1 MAAPRTLSI
10 AELLA
15 GYRERRFAP
24 AQILEGVLDA
34 IARAPERHVW
44 ISLLP
49 RERVLE
55 LARSLEERA
64 PESLPLYGVPFAV
77 KDNID
82 VAGIATTAACP
93 AFTYLPSSS
102 APVVQR
108 LIDAGA
114 VPIGKTNLDQFAT
127 GLVGTRSPYGA
138 CLNSFNDAYISGG
151 SSSGSAV
158 AVASGLVSFSLGTD
172 TAGSGRVPAAFN
184 NLIGVKPTNGRL
196 STRGVVPACRSLDCV
211 SIFALTAE
219 DAARV
224 LAVAE
229 AYDAEDPYSRAVADV
244 PAVSRAGAPDATSE
258 RRSAPT
264 QLASAAAG
272 HGIDG
277 THRIGVPRADQLE
290 FFGDA
295 EYARLFI
302 EARQRLVSFG
312 GRVVE
317 IDFAPFRAIARLLY
331 EGPWIAERYAAVG
344 DFIERHGDAVDP
356 IVRQLICAGGRISA
370 SEAFK
375 GQHQFQALQR
385 AAEAAW
391 RHVDVM
397 LTPTT
402 GTIYRIAQI
411 ETDPIRLNANLG
423 FYTNFVNFLGLAAVA
438 VPAGFRRDGMPFG
451 VTLVGRS
458 WTDFDLLALAARLHR
473 GGADRAG
480 ALNIPLP
487 ADPGASPLATAHA
500 AYEAPARISV
510 AVCGAHMTG
519 LPLNSQLTDRGAQ
532 FLERTHTAP
541 TYRFYALPGGP
552 PFRPGLVRAAT
563 GGAAIE
569 VEVWSVPAEHFG
581 SFVAGIPAPLG
592 IGKVE
597 LANGTHVPGFLCE
610 SHAVTQAEDIT
621 HLTSWHGYLAL
632 RR

>member
-1 MAAPRTLSI
+1 MAAPRLLSI

-24 AQILEGVLDA
+24 AQIIEGVLDA

-55 LARSLEERA
+55 MARALEGRA
-64 PESLPLYGVPFAV
+64 PQSLPLYGVPFAV

-82 VAGIATTAACP
+82 LAGLATTAACP
-93 AFTYLPSSS
+93 AFAYLPSAS

-138 CLNSFNDAYISGG
+138 CLNSINDAYVSGG

-184 NLIGVKPTNGRL
+184 NVIGLKPTNGRL
-196 STRGVVPACRSLDCV
+196 SARGVVPACRSLDCV

-224 LAVAE
+224 LAAAE
-229 AYDAEDPYSRAVADV
+229 GYDSEDPYSRQVAADGGI
-244 PAVSRAGAPDATSE
+244 AGGATK
-258 RRSAPT
+258 AF
-264 QLASAAAG
+264 
-272 HGIDG
+272 HFGI
-277 THRIGVPRADQLE
+277 PRADQLD

-302 EARQRLVSFG
+302 EARERLVSLG
-312 GRVVE
+312 GRAIE
-317 IDFAPFRAIARLLY
+317 IDFSPFRAIARLLY

-344 DFIERHGDAVDP
+344 EFIERHADAVDP
-356 IVRQLICAGGRISA
+356 VVRQLITAGGRISA
-370 SEAFK
+370 AEAFK
-375 GQHQFQALQR
+375 GQHRFQALQR

-391 RHVDVM
+391 RDVDVL

-402 GTIYRIAQI
+402 GTIYRIAQL

-438 VPAGFRRDGMPFG
+438 VPAGFRRDGLPFG
-451 VTLVGRS
+451 VTLVGRP
-458 WTDFDLLALAARLHR
+458 WTDFDLLTLAARLQR
-473 GGADRAG
+473 AGVDRAG
-480 ALNIPLP
+480 ALPLTLP
-487 ADPGASPLATAHA
+487 ADAEPRSFAPNRAAHANSATLARPTPEPLA
-500 AYEAPARISV
+500 RIPI

-519 LPLNSQLTDRGAQ
+519 FPLNSQLTDRGAR
-532 FLERTHTAP
+532 FLERTHTAAA
-541 TYRFYALPGGP
+541 YRFYALPGGP
-552 PFRPGLVRAAT
+552 PFRPGLVRVPT

-569 VEVWSVPAEHFG
+569 VEIWSVPAEHFG
-581 SFVAGIPAPLG
+581 TFVANIPAPLV

-597 LANGTHVPGFLCE
+597 LTNGTHIPGFLCE
-610 SHAVTQAEDIT
+610 SHAVTRAEDIT
-621 HLTSWHGYLAL
+621 HLASWRTYISA

>member
-1 MAAPRTLSI
+1 MTAPRTLSI

-15 GYRERRFAP
+15 GYRERQFAP
-24 AQILEGVLDA
+24 AQIIEGVLDA
-34 IARAPERHVW
+34 IARAPQRNVW
-44 ISLLP
+44 ISMLP

-55 LARSLEERA
+55 MARSLEGRA

-93 AFTYLPSSS
+93 AFAYTPAHS

-108 LIDAGA
+108 LINAGA

-138 CLNSFNDAYISGG
+138 CLNSFNDAFVSGG

-172 TAGSGRVPAAFN
+172 TAGSGRVPAALN
-184 NLIGVKPTNGRL
+184 NIVGLKPTNGRL

-211 SIFALTAE
+211 SVFALTAE

-229 AYDAEDPYSRAVADV
+229 GHDAEDPYSRT
-244 PAVSRAGAPDATSE
+244 ATD
-258 RRSAPT
+258 T
-264 QLASAAAG
+264 QLAGFRFGS
-272 HGIDG
+272 
-277 THRIGVPRADQLE
+277 PRADQLE

-302 EARQRLVSFG
+302 EARERLVGLG
-312 GRVVE
+312 GRAVE
-317 IDFAPFRAIARLLY
+317 IDFAPFREIARLLY

-344 DFIERHGDAVDP
+344 EFIERHADAVDP
-356 IVRQLICAGGRISA
+356 VVRQLITAAGRICA
-370 SEAFK
+370 ADVFK

-385 AAEAAW
+385 AAEASW
-391 RHVDVM
+391 RDVDVM

-402 GTIYRIAQI
+402 GTVYRIAQI
-411 ETDPIRLNANLG
+411 AIDPIRLNANFG

-438 VPAGFRRDGMPFG
+438 VPAGFRRDGLPFG

-458 WTDFDLLALAARLHR
+458 WTDVELLALAARLQR
-473 GGADRAG
+473 AGVDRAG
-480 ALNIPLP
+480 ALQTALP
-487 ADPGASPLATAHA
+487 RDPGADVFASPA
-500 AYEAPARISV
+500 ARSRAPSESLARIPV
-510 AVCGAHMTG
+510 AVCGAHMSG
-519 LPLNSQLTDRGAQ
+519 LPLNPQLTERGAHL
-532 FLERTHTAP
+532 LERTHTAA

-552 PFRPGLVRAAT
+552 PFRPGLVRVAS

-581 SFVAGIPAPLG
+581 TFVAGIPAPLG

-597 LANGTHVPGFLCE
+597 LANGTQVPGFLCE
-610 SHAVTQAEDIT
+610 SHAVAQAEDIT
-621 HLTSWHGYLAL
+621 HLASWRAYLNA

>member
-1 MAAPRTLSI
+1 MQMAAPCTLSI

-24 AQILEGVLDA
+24 AQIIEGVLDA
-34 IARAPERHVW
+34 IARAPERHAW

-49 RERVLE
+49 RERVLGM
-55 LARSLEERA
+55 ARSLEGQV

-93 AFTYLPSSS
+93 AFAYTPSTS
-102 APVVQR
+102 ASVVQR

-138 CLNSFNDAYISGG
+138 CLNSFNDAYVSGG

-158 AVASGLVSFSLGTD
+158 AVASGLVSFALGTD

-184 NLIGVKPTNGRL
+184 NLIGLKPTNGRL

-219 DAARV
+219 DAAHV

-229 AYDAEDPYSRAVADV
+229 GYDAEDAYSQITTDV
-244 PAVSRAGAPDATSE
+244 PLVSSSGRAGP
-258 RRSAPT
+258 RRSAEDKAT
-264 QLASAAAG
+264 EL
-272 HGIDG
+272 
-277 THRIGVPRADQLE
+277 RFGVPRADQLQ
-290 FFGDA
+290 FFGDP
-295 EYARLFI
+295 EYARLFM
-302 EARQRLVSFG
+302 ETGERLMHLG
-312 GRVVE
+312 GRAVE

-344 DFIERHGDAVDP
+344 EFIERHADAVDP
-356 IVRQLICAGGRISA
+356 VVRQLILGGGRISA
-370 SEAFK
+370 AAAFT
-375 GQHQFQALQR
+375 GQHQFQTLQR

-391 RHVDVM
+391 RDLDVM

-411 ETDPIRLNANLG
+411 EVDPIRLNAHLG

-438 VPAGFRRDGMPFG
+438 VPAGFRRDGIPFG

-458 WTDFDLLALAARLHR
+458 WTDIDLLALAARLQR
-473 GGADRAG
+473 AGLDSAG
-480 ALNIPLP
+480 ALK
-487 ADPGASPLATAHA
+487 TALRAEPSTTAVARHA
-500 AYEAPARISV
+500 ATNGAPSETPARILV

-519 LPLNSQLTDRGAQ
+519 LPLNSQLTERGAK
-532 FLERTHTAP
+532 LVERTRTAA
-541 TYRFYALPGGP
+541 TYRLYALPGGP
-552 PFRPGLVRAAT
+552 PFRPGLVRVAT
-563 GGAAIE
+563 DGAAIE

-581 SFVAGIPAPLG
+581 TFVAGIPAPLA

-597 LANGTHVPGFLCE
+597 LANGTQVPGFLCE
-610 SHAVTQAEDIT
+610 SHAVMQAEDIT
-621 HLTSWHGYLAL
+621 QLASWRTYLTS

>member
-10 AELLA
+10 SELLA

-24 AQILEGVLDA
+24 AQIIEGVLDA

-55 LARSLEERA
+55 MARALEGRA

-82 VAGIATTAACP
+82 LAGIATTAACP
-93 AFTYLPSSS
+93 AFAYTPATS
-102 APVVQR
+102 ASVVQR

-114 VPIGKTNLDQFAT
+114 VPVGKTNLDQFAT

-138 CLNSFNDAYISGG
+138 CVNSFNDAYVSGG

-184 NLIGVKPTNGRL
+184 NVIGLKPTNGRV
-196 STRGVVPACRSLDCV
+196 SSRGVVPACRSLDCV
-211 SIFALTAE
+211 SVFALTAE

-224 LAVAE
+224 LAVVE
-229 AYDAEDPYSRAVADV
+229 GHDADDPYSCVTGHAHL
-244 PAVSRAGAPDATSE
+244 STSF
-258 RRSAPT
+258 SF
-264 QLASAAAG
+264 
-272 HGIDG
+272 
-277 THRIGVPRADQLE
+277 GVPRSDQLE

-302 EARQRLVSFG
+302 ESRERLLSLG
-312 GRVVE
+312 GRAVE

-344 DFIERHGDAVDP
+344 EFIERHAEAVDP
-356 IVRQLICAGGRISA
+356 IVRELITAGGRIPA
-370 SEAFK
+370 AEAFK
-375 GQHQFQALQR
+375 GQHRFRALQR

-391 RHVDVM
+391 RDVDVM

-411 ETDPIRLNANLG
+411 ETDPIRLNANFG

-451 VTLVGRS
+451 VTLVGRPWS
-458 WTDFDLLALAARLHR
+458 DFDLLALASRLQR
-473 GGADRAG
+473 AGVDRAG
-480 ALNIPLP
+480 ALKTALP
-487 ADPGASPLATAHA
+487 TGTNATAFTSRT
-500 AYEAPARISV
+500 APARIPI

-519 LPLNSQLTDRGAQ
+519 LPLNSQLTERGAE
-532 FLERTHTAP
+532 FVERTRTAA

-552 PFRPGLVRAAT
+552 PFRPGLVRVAT

-581 SFVAGIPAPLG
+581 TFVAGIPAPLG

-621 HLTSWHGYLAL
+621 HLAGWRTYINS

>member
-1 MAAPRTLSI
+1 MYMAAPRTLSI

-24 AQILEGVLDA
+24 AQIIEGVLDA

-49 RERVLE
+49 HERVLE
-55 LARSLEERA
+55 MARALEGRA
-64 PESLPLYGVPFAV
+64 PESLPLYGIPFAV

-82 VAGIATTAACP
+82 VAGITTTAACP
-93 AFTYLPSSS
+93 AFTYTPSSS
-102 APVVQR
+102 AAVVQR

-138 CLNSFNDAYISGG
+138 CLNSFNDAYVSGG

-184 NLIGVKPTNGRL
+184 NVIGLKPTNGRL
-196 STRGVVPACRSLDCV
+196 SNRGVVPACRSLDCV
-211 SIFALTAE
+211 SVFALTAE

-229 AYDAEDPYSRAVADV
+229 GYDADDPYSRAAANAPLAI
-244 PAVSRAGAPDATSE
+244 PAGV
-258 RRSAPT
+258 
-264 QLASAAAG
+264 AAASHAR
-272 HGIDG
+272 HGSARGNDELCF
-277 THRIGVPRADQLE
+277 GVPRADQLE
-290 FFGDA
+290 LFGDA

-302 EARQRLVSFG
+302 EARERVVSLG
-312 GRVVE
+312 GRAVE
-317 IDFAPFRAIARLLY
+317 IDFAPFREIARLLY

-344 DFIERHGDAVDP
+344 DFIERHADAVDP
-356 IVRQLICAGGRISA
+356 IVCQLITAGGRISA
-370 SEAFK
+370 AEAFK

-391 RHVDVM
+391 RDVDVM

-411 ETDPIRLNANLG
+411 EADPIRLNANLG

-473 GGADRAG
+473 GSVDRAG
-480 ALNIPLP
+480 ALNTALP
-487 ADPGASPLATAHA
+487 ADADASGGANVPRPAS
-500 AYEAPARISV
+500 EAPARISV
-510 AVCGAHMTG
+510 AVCGAHMAG
-519 LPLNSQLTDRGAQ
+519 LPLNSQLTDRGAR
-532 FLERTHTAP
+532 FIERTRTAAV
-541 TYRFYALPGGP
+541 YRFYALPGGP

-581 SFVAGIPAPLG
+581 TFVAGIPAPLG

-597 LANGTHVPGFLCE
+597 LANGTRVPGFLCE
-610 SHAVTQAEDIT
+610 SHAVTDAEDIT
-621 HLTSWHGYLAL
+621 QLASWRTYLAS